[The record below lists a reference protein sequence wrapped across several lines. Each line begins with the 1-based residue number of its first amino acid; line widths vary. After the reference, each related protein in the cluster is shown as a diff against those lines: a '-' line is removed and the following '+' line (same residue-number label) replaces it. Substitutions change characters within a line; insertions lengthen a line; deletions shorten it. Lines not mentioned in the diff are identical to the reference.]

1 MYYRGLT
8 RAALLQYSARRPNI
22 ASMAESL
29 QQGSPE
35 ARLREMGIDLPA
47 PFPPAG
53 EYVNAVRSGD
63 LLLLGGHI
71 PFSPPET
78 LVLGKLGAD
87 LDVPAGR
94 QAARFAAISALATI
108 RSVLGTL
115 DAVKQILSVRGVV
128 NAAPD
133 FTGHTQVI
141 DGASEVFVGVFGDA
155 GRHARLAVGVSSL
168 PANLALEIELTLEV
182 AR

>member
-1 MYYRGLT
+1 MLEP
-8 RAALLQYSARRPNI
+8 LQ
-22 ASMAESL
+22 EV
-29 QQGSPE
+29 SPE
-35 ARLREMGIDLPA
+35 VRLRQLGIELPT

-53 EYVNAVRSGD
+53 EYVNAVRTGD
-63 LLLLGGHI
+63 LLVLGGHI

-94 QAARFAAISALATI
+94 QAARFSAINALATI
-108 RSVLGTL
+108 RSTLGTL
-115 DAVKQILSVRGVV
+115 DAVKKVVLLRGVV

-133 FTGHTQVI
+133 FIGHTQVI
-141 DGASEVFVGVFGDA
+141 DGASEVFVEVFGDA
-155 GRHARLAVGVSSL
+155 GRHARLAVGMSSL
-168 PANLALEIELTLEV
+168 PANLALEIEVTLEV

>member
-1 MYYRGLT
+1 MLE
-8 RAALLQYSARRPNI
+8 P
-22 ASMAESL
+22 L
-29 QQGSPE
+29 QQVSPE
-35 ARLREMGIDLPA
+35 VRLRELGIDLPA

-53 EYVNAVRSGD
+53 EYVNAVRTGD
-63 LLLLGGHI
+63 LLILGGHL

-87 LDVPAGR
+87 LDVDEGR
-94 QAARFAAISALATI
+94 RAARFAAINALATL

-115 DAVKQILSVRGVV
+115 DAVTQIVSVRGVV

-133 FTGHTQVI
+133 FIGHTQVI
-141 DGASEVFVGVFGDA
+141 DGASELFVDVFGDA
-155 GRHARLAVGVSSL
+155 GRHARLAVGVASL
-168 PANLALEIELTLEV
+168 PANLALEIELTAEV

>member
-1 MYYRGLT
+1 MSGRF
-8 RAALLQYSARRPNI
+8 SI
-22 ASMAESL
+22 AYMLEPL
-29 QQGSPE
+29 QQVSPE
-35 ARLREMGIDLPA
+35 ARLRELGIDLPG

-53 EYVNAVRSGD
+53 EYVNAVRTGD
-63 LLLLGGHI
+63 LLILGGHV

-87 LDVPAGR
+87 LDVAAGR
-94 QAARFAAISALATI
+94 QAARFAAINALATL

-115 DAVKQILSVRGVV
+115 DAVTQIVAVRGVV
-128 NAAPD
+128 NAVPD
-133 FTGHTQVI
+133 FIGHTQVI
-141 DGASEVFVGVFGDA
+141 DGASEVFVDVFGDA

-168 PANLALEIELTLEV
+168 PVNLALEIELTAEV

>member
-1 MYYRGLT
+1 MPGRF
-8 RAALLQYSARRPNI
+8 SIARMLEP
-22 ASMAESL
+22 L
-29 QQGSPE
+29 QQVSPE
-35 ARLREMGIDLPA
+35 VRLRELGIELPA

-53 EYVNAVRSGD
+53 EYVNAVRTGD
-63 LLLLGGHI
+63 LLILGGHI

-87 LDVPAGR
+87 FDVDEGR
-94 QAARFAAISALATI
+94 RAARFAAINALATL

-115 DAVKQILSVRGVV
+115 DAVTQIVSVREVV

-133 FTGHTQVI
+133 FIGHTQVI
-141 DGASEVFVGVFGDA
+141 DGASELFVDVFGDA
-155 GRHARLAVGVSSL
+155 GRHARLAVGVASL
-168 PANLALEIELTLEV
+168 PANLALEIELTAEV